1 MASNSSAYNL
11 SAYKPRPQEQAPQK
25 APVRVVKSQPRAFAA
40 AFTPSVLFAFAIIM
54 TLLSLIVYN
63 QVYLNELTREVNE
76 LNNQLAILE
85 SDGVRYAS
93 LLEST
98 VSLRVIAQQ
107 AEDMG
112 MVRLDPYRTV
122 YVYLYEE
129 NQLIFFR
136 PPQAQYDQGG
146 FLTALSSLV
155 RNAVE
160 YIAGT

>member
-1 MASNSSAYNL
+1 MSNSSSAYNL
-11 SAYKPRPQEQAPQK
+11 SAYKPRPQEQPQK
-25 APVRVVKSQPRAFAA
+25 APVRVVRSQPRAFAA
-40 AFTPSVLFAFAIIM
+40 AFTPRVLLAFAIVM
-54 TLLSLIVYN
+54 TLASLIVYN

-76 LNNQLAILE
+76 LNRQLAILE

-122 YVYLYEE
+122 YVYLYED

-136 PPQAQYDQGG
+136 QPQAQYEQGG
-146 FLTALSSLV
+146 LLAALSSLV
-155 RNAVE
+155 SNAVE
-160 YIAGT
+160 YIAGM